1 MLLYQEVLTSGNGR
15 VLMIE
20 LVKLV
25 FTAAFSEDLILY
37 SSIAIAVGMALE
49 IVLSLLGN
57 SLYKIFNYI
66 ERS

>member
-1 MLLYQEVLTSGNGR
+1 
-15 VLMIE
+15 MIE

-49 IVLSLLGN
+49 IGLSLLGN
-57 SLYKIFNYI
+57 SLYKMFNYM